1 MHLATSEHL
10 AGTMRAPRGLVT
22 VPRTSR
28 CTAHLGAMG
37 QGTQGKL
44 VVAAEDPG
52 RNCRFDLNMINISM
66 MTAAGMI

>member
-10 AGTMRAPRGLVT
+10 VGTMRAPRGLVT

-44 VVAAEDPG
+44 VAAEDPG
-52 RNCRFDLNMINISM
+52 RNCRFDLNMININI
-66 MTAAGMI
+66 MTAEGTI